1 MLTKATLNETL
12 AILGDAFQGDHLA
25 RGRVKALVQGGSVL
39 NESISS
45 SDLARTFVY
54 ATNQSLEKQYAA
66 APKTWTQFAG
76 REVFEDFTPRDRK
89 EFLFEED
96 VDLAENGGHE
106 TAPGSLPVVPEG
118 TEYPTFR
125 FTTSAKRMSTL
136 KHGARIGFT
145 WEDVINDRW
154 SFIQSLPGQLM
165 KYALNTEETEAVQVL
180 ATKAG
185 PNPETFNAAN
195 GNAVDNKKLSLANL
209 KAAKKGVRN
218 RKVNGQLVS
227 VNSFALVVP
236 TSMRDD
242 AEAILKIAEV
252 ERVEG
257 AGTATEV
264 RTKEATSNGD
274 VTLVVNDYLGKVDQ
288 SANSATTWYLV
299 PLNGND
305 GTRDSITVNFLR
317 NNEKPLL
324 TMQAS
329 GQLYVGGGEVPGL
342 EGSLLNDTSQYR
354 VRHVVSGGYW
364 NAHAM
369 YASTGTTA

>member
-1 MLTKATLNETL
+1 MLTEARLNETL
-12 AILGDAFQGDHLA
+12 AVIGDAIHGDHLA
-25 RGRVKALVQGGSVL
+25 RGRMKAIVMGQPVL
-39 NESISS
+39 NEAISS
-45 SDLARTFVY
+45 SDLARTFMY
-54 ATNQSLEKQYAA
+54 ATNQTLEKQYAEA
-66 APKTWTQFAG
+66 QKTWTKFAG
-76 REVFEDFTPRDRK
+76 REVFEDFKPQDRK

-96 VDLAENGGHE
+96 IDLKENGGHE
-106 TAPGSLPVVPEG
+106 TAPGSLPVIPEG

-125 FTTSAKRMSTL
+125 WTTSAKRIATY

-154 SFIQSLPGQLM
+154 GFIQSLPTQLN

-180 ATKAG
+180 ASRQG
-185 PNPETFNAAN
+185 PNPETFNAKN
-195 GNAVDNKKLSLANL
+195 GNIADDRKLSLDSL
-209 KAAKKGVRN
+209 KAAKKAVRN
-218 RKVNGQLVS
+218 RKVNGQWVT
-227 VNSFALVVP
+227 VNQFALVVP

-242 AEAILKIAEV
+242 AEAILKISEV

-317 NNEKPLL
+317 NYERPLL

-342 EGSLLNDTSQYR
+342 EGSLVDDTSQYR

-369 YASTGTTA
+369 YASIGTK